1 MTQGA
6 LSPLGMSPPLRSGQ
20 RERPRLGDLL
30 MPEDDQLRRDLLTR
44 IEMRRA
50 AIQAF
55 LRANRPRI
63 RRRSNVTIVLSALA
77 AVFTAGPALG
87 GETFAGSVQKVL
99 GLSTDSLVWRV
110 LCLGAMLVSVGAAV
124 MTNIAKSQDSDA
136 RLSTVEAVNAE
147 LDGLGSLLHYGHL
160 SVDDA
165 VKLYQQ
171 YTAKVPFV
179 EDVPAYPYGA
189 PQSGGQQ

>member
-1 MTQGA
+1 MT
-6 LSPLGMSPPLRSGQ
+6 
-20 RERPRLGDLL
+20 
-30 MPEDDQLRRDLLTR
+30 EDDDLRRHLLAR
-44 IEMRRA
+44 IEQRRA
-50 AIQAF
+50 AVQAF

-63 RRRSNVTIVLSALA
+63 RRRANITIVLSSLA

-87 GETFAGSVQKVL
+87 GEPFAESVQRSL
-99 GLSTDSLVWRV
+99 GLSTDSIVWRV
-110 LCLGAMLVSVGAAV
+110 LCLGAMLVSIGAVV
-124 MTNIAKSQDSDA
+124 MSNIAKSQDSEA

-147 LDGLGSLLHYGHL
+147 LDGLASLLNYGQL

-165 VKLYQQ
+165 AKLYQQ

-189 PQSGGQQ
+189 PQGGGQQ